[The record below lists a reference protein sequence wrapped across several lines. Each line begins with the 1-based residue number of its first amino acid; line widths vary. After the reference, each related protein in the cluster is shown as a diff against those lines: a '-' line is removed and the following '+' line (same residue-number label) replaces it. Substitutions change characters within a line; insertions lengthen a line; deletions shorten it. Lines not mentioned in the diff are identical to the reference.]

1 LSLLAFYPEEVT
13 EPTPRRRMS
22 LDDLRSDLAQVAPA
36 KTEEDL
42 DLFASELRLLL
53 SNSESER
60 QKGSSVLDKKAL
72 WDRVTAEIDRH
83 EEASAGLE
91 TPQDRQEAMPVDPTP
106 RPRSTDSPK
115 TQG

>member
-1 LSLLAFYPEEVT
+1 
-13 EPTPRRRMS
+13 MS

-60 QKGSSVLDKKAL
+60 QKSGSVLDKKAL
-72 WDRVTAEIDRH
+72 WERVTAEIDRH
-83 EEASAGLE
+83 EGSEGMPEESGSE
-91 TPQDRQEAMPVDPTP
+91 TPDQLSPSPLMPGSPQTDTPKPQD
-106 RPRSTDSPK
+106 
-115 TQG
+115 

>member
-1 LSLLAFYPEEVT
+1 
-13 EPTPRRRMS
+13 MS

-60 QKGSSVLDKKAL
+60 QKSGSVLDKKAL
-72 WDRVTAEIDRH
+72 WERVTAEIDRH
-83 EEASAGLE
+83 EEDRHEESEGGTPKESGNE
-91 TPQDRQEAMPVDPTP
+91 TPDALYPSPLMPGSPLTDTPKSQD
-106 RPRSTDSPK
+106 
-115 TQG
+115 